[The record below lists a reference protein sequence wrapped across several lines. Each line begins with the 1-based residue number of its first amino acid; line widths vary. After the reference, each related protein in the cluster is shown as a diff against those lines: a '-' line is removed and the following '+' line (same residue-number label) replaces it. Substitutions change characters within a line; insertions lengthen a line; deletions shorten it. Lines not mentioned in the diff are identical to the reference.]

1 METMDR
7 KSKTQQL
14 ELQNKKLR
22 IELKKVRSKFLDLE
36 FKHRVREVDEDD
48 EDFEAQNR
56 EAEEA
61 RAYVGVDASLR
72 ERLDDQGSHRRAEE
86 PAHSQEV

>member
-7 KSKTQQL
+7 KSKIQQL
-14 ELQNKKLR
+14 DLQNKKLR
-22 IELKKVRSKFLDLE
+22 IELKKVRTKFLDLE

-48 EDFEAQNR
+48 EDFETQNR

-61 RAYVGVDASLR
+61 RAYVGV
-72 ERLDDQGSHRRAEE
+72 HRWLTRT
-86 PAHSQEV
+86 S